1 MLIAPDGAIGHA
13 EVRLGDSV
21 IMVSDAQGEEYKPMQ
36 SGIHLYVEDCVLTR
50 FSFVLLHFLETS
62 GLD

>member
-1 MLIAPDGAIGHA
+1 MLIAPDGAIGYA

-36 SGIHLYVEDCVLTR
+36 SGIHMYVEDYVLTR
-50 FSFVLLHFLETS
+50 FSFVPLHSLK
-62 GLD
+62 LAA